1 MKTIIASFIISLFL
15 ATGIY
20 AGERLSLL
28 ITNINPARGKLYVAV
43 YNSAENYMDPG
54 SAISREIIPVTADT
68 AFVVF
73 DNLPAGEYAIAVF
86 LDLNGNGMLDT
97 RKNGIPEEPFGF
109 SNDARSKLGPAKFR
123 DACFSFHESRQLTI
137 KLVSNVKKQK

>member
-1 MKTIIASFIISLFL
+1 MKTIIASFIISFFL

-54 SAISREIIPVTADT
+54 STISREIIPVTADT

-73 DNLPAGEYAIAVF
+73 DKKTGSLKNPLAFPMMPAANWVRQSSGMPASLFTKA
-86 LDLNGNGMLDT
+86 GN
-97 RKNGIPEEPFGF
+97 
-109 SNDARSKLGPAKFR
+109 
-123 DACFSFHESRQLTI
+123 
-137 KLVSNVKKQK
+137 

>member
-1 MKTIIASFIISLFL
+1 MKTFIASFVISLFL
-15 ATGIY
+15 ASGIC

-28 ITNINPARGKLYVAV
+28 ITNINPAKGELYVAV
-43 YNSAENYMDPG
+43 YNSAGKYLDPD
-54 SAISREIIPVTADT
+54 SAIARKIIPVTADT

-73 DNLPAGEYAIAVF
+73 ENLPAGEYAIAVF
-86 LDLNGNGMLDT
+86 HDLNGNGMLDT

-123 DACFSFHESRQLTI
+123 DACFPFHESRKMTI
-137 KLVSNVKKQK
+137 KLVSNVKKQ